1 MSEQVQQVIPEW
13 GLGITLKNVDSPTS
27 NQALNKGFLSL
38 DPISEIEETPL
49 APFGDIDG
57 FPQFIPILNAFD
69 WIRSG
74 TTSFSDTDPVLGQYS
89 IYNDVG
95 SPSSPEDPNAVFEV
109 LTGGVIAPYKLLSTD
124 YKHEYEANDFTF
136 RDTIGCGPAFKDFK
150 TDCSLDSLNNVDI
163 IFTSDK
169 SLWTRVPIIEMA
181 EEIIQ
186 DNGSLTPNGL
196 GDAKKWDLRTSESVD
211 KNGNPDGTGTGWGW
225 FPGYAIDVSKGI
237 RLDIMFS
244 EDSSF
249 PEQNGADMIF
259 NPSDEIWVD
268 QSIVGVNLG
277 TADWSTFSE
286 VSAEDLCMGGKHW
299 VYILNTPYQ
308 GDDES
313 LNTNKDLFDNWG
325 LASRKKKLIPKITWV
340 MPLLGSDIDINSDWS
355 DFGFKVRVV
364 EKYSSR
370 NTAENN
376 GFPKYRF
383 NTEQILTVQNDKQT
397 QKDGLEMVNVVPN
410 PYNGISSYESSQLDN
425 RVKIINLPREC
436 TISIYSI
443 NGSLI
448 NQVSKDAETTE
459 FEWDLKNMYGIP
471 VASGLYIIHVDA
483 PGIGEK
489 VIKWFGTM
497 RPIDLNTF

>member
-1 MSEQVQQVIPEW
+1 
-13 GLGITLKNVDSPTS
+13 
-27 NQALNKGFLSL
+27 
-38 DPISEIEETPL
+38 
-49 APFGDIDG
+49 
-57 FPQFIPILNAFD
+57 
-69 WIRSG
+69 
-74 TTSFSDTDPVLGQYS
+74 
-89 IYNDVG
+89 
-95 SPSSPEDPNAVFEV
+95 
-109 LTGGVIAPYKLLSTD
+109 
-124 YKHEYEANDFTF
+124 
-136 RDTIGCGPAFKDFK
+136 
-150 TDCSLDSLNNVDI
+150 
-163 IFTSDK
+163 
-169 SLWTRVPIIEMA
+169 
-181 EEIIQ
+181 
-186 DNGSLTPNGL
+186 
-196 GDAKKWDLRTSESVD
+196 
-211 KNGNPDGTGTGWGW
+211 
-225 FPGYAIDVSKGI
+225 
-237 RLDIMFS
+237 
-244 EDSSF
+244 
-249 PEQNGADMIF
+249 
-259 NPSDEIWVD
+259 
-268 QSIVGVNLG
+268 
-277 TADWSTFSE
+277 
-286 VSAEDLCMGGKHW
+286 
-299 VYILNTPYQ
+299 
-308 GDDES
+308 
-313 LNTNKDLFDNWG
+313 
-325 LASRKKKLIPKITWV
+325 

-370 NTAENN
+370 NTSENN

-410 PYNGISSYESSQLDN
+410 PYNGISSYETSQLDN